1 MPDPPKAST
10 PRLPPHLKRR
20 FRPGGA
26 VARIEKL
33 LASRGLHTVC
43 QSAHCP
49 NQGEC
54 FGQGTAT
61 FLILGNVCTRNCR
74 FCAITVDPY
83 PPLPD
88 PREPARI
95 LDAVRLLGLRYVVIT
110 SVTRDDLALGG
121 AEQFAACIR
130 ILRANVPGI
139 QIEVLTPDFQGNQT
153 ALDLVLA
160 ERPDVFNHNI
170 ETVPSLYPAVRPQ
183 ANYEQSLAVLRH
195 AAGYAVRHALPLQ
208 SGHSDMPDLSDA
220 PDLSH
225 QSDFPDKLFTDT
237 SSSGASQ
244 PSPPAILTKSGIM
257 VGLGETPDE
266 VLAVMDDLR
275 RVECSILTIGQYLA
289 PSPQHHPV
297 VEYVPPERFRWY
309 RVEALRRGFR
319 FVASAPFVRSSYHA
333 GDLLHAQP

>member
-1 MPDPPKAST
+1 MDDSSKTFT

-20 FRPGGA
+20 YRPGGA
-26 VARIEKL
+26 VARVEKL

-54 FGQGTAT
+54 FGHGTAT
-61 FLILGNVCTRNCR
+61 FLILGNTCTRNCR
-74 FCAITVDPY
+74 FCAITANPDP
-83 PPLPD
+83 PAPD

-95 LDAVRLLGLRYVVIT
+95 LEAVRLLGLHYVVIT

-130 ILRANVPGI
+130 ILRENVPDI
-139 QIEVLTPDFQGNQT
+139 QIEVLTPDFRGNGK
-153 ALDLVLA
+153 ALDFVLA
-160 ERPDVFNHNI
+160 EGPDVFNHNI

-183 ANYEQSLAVLRH
+183 ADYAQSLAVLRH
-195 AAGYAVRHALPLQ
+195 AAQYAARHALPCK
-208 SGHSDMPDLSDA
+208 SDLSDA
-220 PDLSH
+220 SDLSD
-225 QSDFPDKLFTDT
+225 QSASSGKSITGT
-237 SSSGASQ
+237 SSSCASRPAS
-244 PSPPAILTKSGIM
+244 PSLLTKSGLM

-275 RVECSILTIGQYLA
+275 GAGCDILTIGQYLA
-289 PSPQHHPV
+289 PSSQHLPV
-297 VEYVPPERFRWY
+297 AEYVPPERFRWY
-309 RVEALRRGFR
+309 RVKALRRGFR

-333 GDLLHAQP
+333 GELVQAES